1 MNKKILYDINDDML
15 NDVLADV
22 IDSGRLVVVGASGSV
37 NDSDLLSKMRIVRQ
51 RVEQD
56 KNFNGAIKKHY
67 FDDGVNFTE
76 TISFIKKPSK

>member
-22 IDSGRLVVVGASGSV
+22 ITSGRFVVVGASGSV

-51 RVEQD
+51 SVEQNR
-56 KNFNGAIKKHY
+56 NFNGTIKKHY
-67 FDDGVNFTE
+67 FDDGVNFTA
-76 TISFIKKPSK
+76 TVSFIKELSK